1 MEHALIVAA
10 DKVAEQLGELLRAQ
24 YSLRVTVAASGSQ
37 ARRQLL
43 EREFDL
49 LVVNAPLCDE
59 SGIDLS
65 VEAAEKRVGVLL
77 LVKSEAAD
85 EISAKVEAHGVFVVE
100 KPLNKPFFY
109 RALGLVHASGQR
121 LKGLES
127 ERTKLQRKI
136 EEIRLV
142 DRAKCVLI
150 QYLGMTEPQAHRH
163 IEKQAMDLRC
173 TRREVAEGILK
184 TYET

>member
-65 VEAAEKRVGVLL
+65 VRRRRSVW
-77 LVKSEAAD
+77 
-85 EISAKVEAHGVFVVE
+85 
-100 KPLNKPFFY
+100 
-109 RALGLVHASGQR
+109 AS
-121 LKGLES
+121 S
-127 ERTKLQRKI
+127 FW
-136 EEIRLV
+136 
-142 DRAKCVLI
+142 
-150 QYLGMTEPQAHRH
+150 
-163 IEKQAMDLRC
+163 
-173 TRREVAEGILK
+173 
-184 TYET
+184 